1 MLFKTAYITF
11 GDICKEGASQSLK
24 LLDINIDPTMSMP

>member
-11 GDICKEGASQSLK
+11 GDKEGASQSLK
-24 LLDINIDPTMSMP
+24 LLDINIDPTMNMP